1 MINGWSIPAIAFAVV
16 QVQQQVIVD
25 DIKEM
30 KSTDKEMRDM
40 INRIYEIMRSW
51 EE

>member
-1 MINGWSIPAIAFAVV
+1 
-16 QVQQQVIVD
+16 VQQQVIVD

>member
-1 MINGWSIPAIAFAVV
+1 
-16 QVQQQVIVD
+16 VIVD